1 MVDQKS
7 KRPAILELYNQ
18 GKSVKEIIR
27 ALSTTKWTVYR
38 TIKRFSETGKTS
50 DRTRSGRT
58 RSVRT
63 PLLKKSVLEK
73 RRYNPKRSVQG
84 MANEYNNST
93 RTMGRLVH
101 EHLGLKSYKFRKAQ
115 LLSNVKKKRRV
126 DKCKKLR
133 ERYKGGRHLDI
144 IFTYEKLFSVEC
156 SFNR

>member
-7 KRPAILELYNQ
+7 KRAAILELYNQ

-38 TIKRFSETGKTS
+38 TIKRVSETGKTS

-63 PLLKKSVLEK
+63 PLLKKSVREK
-73 RRYNPKRSVQG
+73 VRYNPKRRVQG
-84 MANEYNNST
+84 MANECNNST
-93 RTMGRLVH
+93 RTMGRLAH

-115 LLSNVKKKRRV
+115 LLSDVNKKRRV

-133 ERYKGGRHLDI
+133 ERYKGGRQLDI
-144 IFTYEKLFSVEC
+144 IFTDEKLFSVEC